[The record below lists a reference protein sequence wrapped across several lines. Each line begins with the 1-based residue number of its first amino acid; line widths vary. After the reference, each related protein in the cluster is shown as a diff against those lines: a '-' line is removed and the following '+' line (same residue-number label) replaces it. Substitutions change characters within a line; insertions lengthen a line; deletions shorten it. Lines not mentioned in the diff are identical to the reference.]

1 MVGPEYK
8 FLLVDVGMNGR
19 NSDGGNWS
27 QSCLKNGLP
36 WFTTLNL
43 PDPTLFHGQN
53 YPLPYVCMGDDDCIH
68 DKTLY
73 SKKLEIREAHIQ
85 LTTFKNEMHIR
96 KHIWHPC

>member
-53 YPLPYVCMGDDDCIH
+53 YPLPYVCMGDDDCVH

-85 LTTFKNEMHIR
+85 LTTFKNKMHIR